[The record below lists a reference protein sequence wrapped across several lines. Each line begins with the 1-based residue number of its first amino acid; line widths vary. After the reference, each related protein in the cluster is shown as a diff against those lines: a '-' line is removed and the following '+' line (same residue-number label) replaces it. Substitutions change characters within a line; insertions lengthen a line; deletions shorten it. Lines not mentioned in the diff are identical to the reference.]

1 MRRGLQLTGMDAG
14 AWCAE
19 GTPGDWPLDQR
30 AEDGRSLC
38 FTSAPLAAPLEI
50 LGFPEVTLRLAVDKP
65 RALICVRLCDVAP
78 DGCSKLVTRQVLNL
92 THREEPR
99 AAGAARARRALRP

>member
-1 MRRGLQLTGMDAG
+1 MDAG

-38 FTSAPLAAPLEI
+38 FTSAPLAGALEI
-50 LGFPEVTLRLAVDKP
+50 LGRP
-65 RALICVRLCDVAP
+65 RSTCGSPSTGRAPWSAVRLCDVAP

-92 THREEPR
+92 THRDGHEHPSPLVPGER
-99 AAGAARARRALRP
+99 VRRRP